1 MKYKLK
7 NKYRCESV
15 RLCRYRQGPGLDK
28 ESIQYKGKEVWL
40 FEKSNE
46 LQESLDFFFSMRKK
60 LKDKR
65 IIKGANENDKTN
77 NEKMDKRRR

>member
-1 MKYKLK
+1 MLYME

-15 RLCRYRQGPGLDK
+15 RLCRYLYGLGFGK
-28 ESIQYKGKEVWL
+28 ESIQYKGKEAWL
-40 FEKSNE
+40 FEKSDE

-65 IIKGANENDKTN
+65 IN
-77 NEKMDKRRR
+77 